1 MRTLRLSLAGTVI
14 LALLGGLGAAAL
26 AQAEPGYSTGGT
38 WMSLVQERCTPT
50 SSPPRTD
57 QPNGDSQIRALGAT
71 CATSGDDPRFGSP
84 MEVVLSMDCLADGSC
99 INWGRIEQ
107 PGADGTWSGRFAGT
121 EDPDANMYLTIVMTG
136 SGGYEGLTHIRH
148 ASGPS
153 SGPLDH
159 AGVVFE
165 GAPPPLFTMP
175 EPSE

>member
-1 MRTLRLSLAGTVI
+1 
-14 LALLGGLGAAAL
+14 
-26 AQAEPGYSTGGT
+26 
-38 WMSLVQERCTPT
+38 
-50 SSPPRTD
+50 
-57 QPNGDSQIRALGAT
+57 
-71 CATSGDDPRFGSP
+71 
-84 MEVVLSMDCLADGSC
+84 MEVVLSEDCFADGSC

-148 ASGPS
+148 ASGPT

-165 GAPPPLFTMP
+165 GAPPPLLTMP